1 MSGERVFCLISLHYF
16 PIILLLLASHLRVR
30 TRVVVVDLCAV
41 GGRPI
46 LLSVPLLVDETLED
60 QPSFL
65 SKLTFSWVNPLL
77 STGQQKP
84 LVVDDIPSLASSDQ
98 GSVAHEK
105 FTKAFELL
113 KTTSSNDINL
123 VLKTLRKV
131 YFQEMFFSG
140 LCVFLRT
147 IAIIASPLLLYAFV
161 KYTNSDIKDLNQ
173 GLMLVACLIVVKV
186 VESLSHRQFFFNARR
201 TGMRMRSALM
211 VAMSVHGYTD
221 DEYEYESDGDNVT
234 LISKLDVSSPLHL
247 HPNDSTTL
255 TVVSVKL
262 KGTENYQV
270 WSCAM
275 LLALE
280 GKNKTGFIDGSCR
293 RSNTDEILGKQWDR
307 VNAVVL
313 GWILNSISEELF
325 LGQIFS
331 KRAKH
336 VWDELKDTYDKV
348 DGSVTHLVLQDCVM
362 TCLEEKTVI
371 LVTHQME
378 FLSSVDNI
386 LVMKGG
392 QVEQSGHY
400 EDLLMAGTALEQLVN
415 AHKDAITCLDSSVHK
430 TVNMHQRQED
440 ANKINLGKENNE
452 TKGITG
458 MQLTEDEEKEI
469 GSVGWKSFWDY
480 IIISEGSVFFY
491 LCLLTHAS
499 FVALQAGATYWL
511 AFGNQIPKV
520 TNITLIGVYT
530 LVSTTSVLFAFLRS
544 VFVTVLGLKAS
555 KSFFNNFTNS
565 VFNAPMAFFD
575 STPVGEFLTRVR
587 VSLKLKK
594 GIELL
599 VTIGVMAS
607 VPGQVLIVIILAT
620 LAIKYAHGYYEPTAR
635 ELMRINGTTK
645 APVMNYASET
655 SLGVAT
661 IRAFNMQERFFK
673 DYLKLV
679 DTDARLVGLSLSYA
693 LVLTST
699 QVFFT
704 RWYCSLANYI
714 VSVERIKQFM
724 NTPPEPPKII
734 ENNRPSSSWPSKGR
748 IDFEDLKLRYRSN
761 APLVLKGIN
770 CTFKEG
776 TRVGIVGR
784 TGSGKTT
791 LITALFRL
799 VEPHSGR
806 IIIDG

>member
-1 MSGERVFCLISLHYF
+1 MSEPVRWFPDALSALIQVKVSLDRINSF
-16 PIILLLLASHLRVR
+16 
-30 TRVVVVDLCAV
+30 
-41 GGRPI
+41 
-46 LLSVPLLVDETLED
+46 LVD
-60 QPSFL
+60 
-65 SKLTFSWVNPLL
+65 
-77 STGQQKP
+77 
-84 LVVDDIPSLASSDQ
+84 
-98 GSVAHEK
+98 
-105 FTKAFELL
+105 
-113 KTTSSNDINL
+113 
-123 VLKTLRKV
+123 
-131 YFQEMFFSG
+131 
-140 LCVFLRT
+140 
-147 IAIIASPLLLYAFV
+147 
-161 KYTNSDIKDLNQ
+161 
-173 GLMLVACLIVVKV
+173 
-186 VESLSHRQFFFNARR
+186 
-201 TGMRMRSALM
+201 
-211 VAMSVHGYTD
+211 
-221 DEYEYESDGDNVT
+221 
-234 LISKLDVSSPLHL
+234 
-247 HPNDSTTL
+247 
-255 TVVSVKL
+255 
-262 KGTENYQV
+262 
-270 WSCAM
+270 
-275 LLALE
+275 
-280 GKNKTGFIDGSCR
+280 
-293 RSNTDEILGKQWDR
+293 
-307 VNAVVL
+307 
-313 GWILNSISEELF
+313 
-325 LGQIFS
+325 
-331 KRAKH
+331 
-336 VWDELKDTYDKV
+336 DELKDNYYLVSVFGSIAYVSQTSWIQSGTIQDNILFGKPMNRSKYEKTIKACALAKDIEASKHGDLTEIGQRGLNMSGGQKQRIQLAQAVYDDADIYLLDDPFSAV
-348 DGSVTHLVLQDCVM
+348 DAHTASTLFNDCVM

-371 LVTHQME
+371 LVTHQIE

-400 EDLLMAGTALEQLVN
+400 KDLLMAGTALEQLVN

-575 STPVGEFLTRVR
+575 STPVGRILTRVR

-594 GIELL
+594 
-599 VTIGVMAS
+599 
-607 VPGQVLIVIILAT
+607 AT

-679 DTDARLVGLSLSYA
+679 DTDA
-693 LVLTST
+693 ST
-699 QVFFT
+699 FIF
-704 RWYCSLANYI
+704 
-714 VSVERIKQFM
+714 
-724 NTPPEPPKII
+724 
-734 ENNRPSSSWPSKGR
+734 
-748 IDFEDLKLRYRSN
+748 SN
-761 APLVLKGIN
+761 ATLEWIGWSIAFVCTGANEYTSVL
-770 CTFKEG
+770 
-776 TRVGIVGR
+776 
-784 TGSGKTT
+784 
-791 LITALFRL
+791 
-799 VEPHSGR
+799 H
-806 IIIDG
+806 

>member
-1 MSGERVFCLISLHYF
+1 MVKDGNFAWDPESLTPSLQNVNLQIKRGQKVALCGSVGAGKSSMLYAILGEITKNSGTVSVFGSIAYVSQTSWIQIKDIEVSKHGDLIEIGQRGLNMSGGQKQRIQLARAVYDDADIY
-16 PIILLLLASHLRVR
+16 LLDDPFS
-30 TRVVVVDLCAV
+30 VVDAHTA
-41 GGRPI
+41 
-46 LLSVPLLVDETLED
+46 STL
-60 QPSFL
+60 
-65 SKLTFSWVNPLL
+65 
-77 STGQQKP
+77 
-84 LVVDDIPSLASSDQ
+84 
-98 GSVAHEK
+98 
-105 FTKAFELL
+105 
-113 KTTSSNDINL
+113 
-123 VLKTLRKV
+123 
-131 YFQEMFFSG
+131 
-140 LCVFLRT
+140 
-147 IAIIASPLLLYAFV
+147 
-161 KYTNSDIKDLNQ
+161 
-173 GLMLVACLIVVKV
+173 
-186 VESLSHRQFFFNARR
+186 FN
-201 TGMRMRSALM
+201 
-211 VAMSVHGYTD
+211 
-221 DEYEYESDGDNVT
+221 
-234 LISKLDVSSPLHL
+234 
-247 HPNDSTTL
+247 
-255 TVVSVKL
+255 
-262 KGTENYQV
+262 
-270 WSCAM
+270 
-275 LLALE
+275 
-280 GKNKTGFIDGSCR
+280 
-293 RSNTDEILGKQWDR
+293 
-307 VNAVVL
+307 
-313 GWILNSISEELF
+313 
-325 LGQIFS
+325 
-331 KRAKH
+331 
-336 VWDELKDTYDKV
+336 
-348 DGSVTHLVLQDCVM
+348 DCVM

-371 LVTHQME
+371 LLTHQME

-555 KSFFNNFTNS
+555 KSFFNKFMNS
-565 VFNAPMAFFD
+565 VFNTPMDFFD
-575 STPVGEFLTRVR
+575 STPVGRILTRA
-587 VSLKLKK
+587 SSDLNGIDFDIPFSFAFMIGG

-607 VPGQVLIVIILAT
+607 VTWQVLIVVILAT

-661 IRAFNMQERFFK
+661 IRGFNMQERFFK

-679 DTDARLVGLSLSYA
+679 DTDACTFIFSNATLEWFVLRVESFSNVTLFTAGFLLILIPNGFVSSGLVGHRFL
-693 LVLTST
+693 
-699 QVFFT
+699 
-704 RWYCSLANYI
+704 
-714 VSVERIKQFM
+714 ERIKQFM

-761 APLVLKGIN
+761 APLVLK
-770 CTFKEG
+770 
-776 TRVGIVGR
+776 
-784 TGSGKTT
+784 
-791 LITALFRL
+791 
-799 VEPHSGR
+799 EPHSGR
-806 IIIDG
+806 IIIDGLDICSIGLKDLRKKLSVIPQEPTLFKGSIRTNLDPLGLHSDDEIWKALEKCQLKSIIISLPNMPDSS